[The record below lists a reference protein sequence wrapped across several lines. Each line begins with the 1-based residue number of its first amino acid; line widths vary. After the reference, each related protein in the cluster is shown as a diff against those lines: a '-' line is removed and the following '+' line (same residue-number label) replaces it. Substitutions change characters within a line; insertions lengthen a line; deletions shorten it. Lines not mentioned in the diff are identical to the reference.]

1 MGFFIAYD
9 KIYLAEGN
17 GRITSL
23 LDLDEVDYPCTF
35 INNEAESYDELKQ
48 ILINE
53 NVSRT
58 FEYQRQMGHKPVL
71 ELATTKKRS
80 KFTILFYDQ
89 VIYEEFE
96 DGTVA
101 IANNLS
107 KAVKEVLDSP
117 DTVFVKY
124 QMLLGLL
131 PIKTIGKYMFR
142 LGRNENLNR
151 SMNGM
156 IYRYGEAFYLVGSR
170 LTDFFDEAVIAQ
182 LLLRNRLNYIDDGI
196 FKSKVAGAYTAISFM
211 DFIQELN
218 SSIYL
223 INREKIELNGDEITY
238 GDNKLLIKQSQT
250 NDKWFIS
257 GPFDLILS
265 MFGAETRAEL
275 DEYISKQ
282 IGRKRRNG
290 VFPNCDSRDEII
302 KLVESLKGEQIQILY
317 F

>member
-9 KIYLAEGN
+9 KIYLAESN

-23 LDLDEVDYPCTF
+23 LDIDEIDFPCTF
-35 INNEAESYDELKQ
+35 INNEVNSYDELKQ
-48 ILINE
+48 VLINE
-53 NVSRT
+53 NISRL
-58 FEYQRQMGHKPVL
+58 FEYQRTMGHKPVL
-71 ELATTKKRS
+71 EIATTNKRS
-80 KFTILFYDQ
+80 RFTISFYDQ

-101 IANNLS
+101 VANNLS
-107 KAVKEVLDSP
+107 KAVKEVLNST
-117 DTVFVKY
+117 DTIFTKY

-170 LTDFFDEAVIAQ
+170 LTDFFDEAVIAK
-182 LLLRNRLNYIDDGI
+182 LLLRNQLDYFNDGI
-196 FKSKVAGAYTAISFM
+196 FKSKIASVYTATSFM
-211 DFIQELN
+211 DFIRELN

-223 INREKIELNGDEITY
+223 TNREKIELSGDQIIY
-238 GDNKLLIKQSQT
+238 GSNKLSIKQSPT
-250 NDKWFIS
+250 NNKWFIA
-257 GPFDLILS
+257 GPFDLILN

-282 IGRKRRNG
+282 IGKKRRNG

-302 KLVESLKGEQIQILY
+302 KLVESLRDE
-317 F
+317 

>member
-9 KIYLAEGN
+9 KIYLAESN

-23 LDLDEVDYPCTF
+23 LNIDEIDFPCTF
-35 INNEAESYDELKQ
+35 INNEINSYDELKQ
-48 ILINE
+48 VLIDE
-53 NVSRT
+53 NTSRL
-58 FEYQRQMGHKPVL
+58 FEYQRTMGHKPVL
-71 ELATTKKRS
+71 EIATTNKRS
-80 KFTILFYDQ
+80 RFTISFYDQ

-101 IANNLS
+101 VANNLS
-107 KAVKEVLDSP
+107 KAVREILDST
-117 DTVFVKY
+117 DTIFTKY

-131 PIKTIGKYMFR
+131 PIKTIGKYIFR

-170 LTDFFDEAVIAQ
+170 LTDFFDEAVIAK
-182 LLLRNRLNYIDDGI
+182 LLLRNQLDYFNDGI
-196 FKSKVAGAYTAISFM
+196 FKSKITSVYTATSFM
-211 DFIQELN
+211 DFICELN
-218 SSIYL
+218 SFIYL
-223 INREKIELNGDEITY
+223 TNREKIELNGDQIIY
-238 GDNKLLIKQSQT
+238 GSNKLSIKQSPT
-250 NDKWFIS
+250 NNKWFIA
-257 GPFDLILS
+257 GPFDLILN

-282 IGRKRRNG
+282 IGKKRRNG

-302 KLVESLKGEQIQILY
+302 KLVESLRDE
-317 F
+317 

>member
-9 KIYLAEGN
+9 KIYLAESN

-23 LDLDEVDYPCTF
+23 LDIDEIDFPCKL
-35 INNEAESYDELKQ
+35 INNEVNSYDELKQ
-48 ILINE
+48 VLINE
-53 NVSRT
+53 NISRL
-58 FEYQRQMGHKPVL
+58 FEYQRTMGHKPVL
-71 ELATTKKRS
+71 EIATTNKRS
-80 KFTILFYDQ
+80 RFTISFYDQ

-101 IANNLS
+101 VANNLS
-107 KAVKEVLDSP
+107 KAVREILDST
-117 DTVFVKY
+117 DTIFTKY

-170 LTDFFDEAVIAQ
+170 LTDFFDEAVIAK
-182 LLLRNRLNYIDDGI
+182 LLLRNQLDYFNDGI
-196 FKSKVAGAYTAISFM
+196 FKSKVSSVYTATSFM
-211 DFIQELN
+211 DFICELN

-223 INREKIELNGDEITY
+223 TNREKIELNGDQIIY
-238 GDNKLLIKQSQT
+238 GSNKLSIKQSPT
-250 NDKWFIS
+250 NNKWFIA
-257 GPFDLILS
+257 GPFDLILN

-282 IGRKRRNG
+282 IGKKRRNG

-302 KLVESLKGEQIQILY
+302 KLVESLRDE
-317 F
+317 

>member
-9 KIYLAEGN
+9 KIYLAESN

-23 LDLDEVDYPCTF
+23 LDIDEIDFPCTF
-35 INNEAESYDELKQ
+35 INNEVNSYDELKQ
-48 ILINE
+48 VLINE
-53 NVSRT
+53 NISRL
-58 FEYQRQMGHKPVL
+58 FEYQRTMGHKPVL
-71 ELATTKKRS
+71 EIATTNKRS
-80 KFTILFYDQ
+80 KFTISFYDQ

-101 IANNLS
+101 VANNLS
-107 KAVKEVLDSP
+107 KAVRQVLNST
-117 DTVFVKY
+117 DTIFTKY
-124 QMLLGLL
+124 QMLLEFL

-170 LTDFFDEAVIAQ
+170 LTDFFDEAVITQ
-182 LLLRNRLNYIDDGI
+182 LLLKNQLNYSDDGI
-196 FKSKVAGAYTAISFM
+196 FKSKIASVYTTISFM
-211 DFIQELN
+211 DFIRKLN

-223 INREKIELNGDEITY
+223 TNREKIELNGDQIIY
-238 GDNKLLIKQSQT
+238 GNNKLSIKQSPT
-250 NDKWFIS
+250 NNKWFIA

-282 IGRKRRNG
+282 IGKKRRNG

-302 KLVESLKGEQIQILY
+302 KLIESLRDE
-317 F
+317 

>member
-9 KIYLAEGN
+9 KIYLAESN
-17 GRITSL
+17 GRITSF
-23 LDLDEVDYPCTF
+23 LDIDEIDFLCTF
-35 INNEAESYDELKQ
+35 INNEVNSYDELKQ
-48 ILINE
+48 VLINE
-53 NVSRT
+53 NISRL
-58 FEYQRQMGHKPVL
+58 FEYQRTMGHKPVL
-71 ELATTKKRS
+71 EIATTNKRS
-80 KFTILFYDQ
+80 KFTISFYDQ

-101 IANNLS
+101 VANNLS
-107 KAVKEVLDSP
+107 KTVREILNST
-117 DTVFVKY
+117 DTIFTKY
-124 QMLLGLL
+124 QTLLELL

-156 IYRYGEAFYLVGSR
+156 IYRYGDAFYLVGSK
-170 LTDFFDEAVIAQ
+170 LTDFFDEAVITQ
-182 LLLRNRLNYIDDGI
+182 LLLKNQLNYIDDGI
-196 FKSKVAGAYTAISFM
+196 FKSKIASVYTTISFM
-211 DFIQELN
+211 DFIRKLN

-223 INREKIELNGDEITY
+223 TNREKIELNGDQIIY
-238 GDNKLLIKQSQT
+238 GDNKLSIKQSPT
-250 NDKWFIS
+250 NNKWFIA

-282 IGRKRRNG
+282 IGKKRRNG

-302 KLVESLKGEQIQILY
+302 KLVESLRDE
-317 F
+317 

>member
-9 KIYLAEGN
+9 KIYLAESN

-23 LDLDEVDYPCTF
+23 LDIDEIDFPCTF
-35 INNEAESYDELKQ
+35 INNEVNSYDELKQ
-48 ILINE
+48 VLINE
-53 NVSRT
+53 NTSRL
-58 FEYQRQMGHKPVL
+58 FEYQRTMGHKPVL
-71 ELATTKKRS
+71 EIATTNKRS
-80 KFTILFYDQ
+80 RFTISFYDQ

-101 IANNLS
+101 VANNLS
-107 KAVKEVLDSP
+107 KAVRQVLNST
-117 DTVFVKY
+117 DTIFTKY
-124 QMLLGLL
+124 QMLLEFL

-170 LTDFFDEAVIAQ
+170 LTDFFDEAVITQ
-182 LLLRNRLNYIDDGI
+182 LLLKNQLNYSDDGI
-196 FKSKVAGAYTAISFM
+196 FKSKIASVYTTISFM
-211 DFIQELN
+211 DFIRKLN

-223 INREKIELNGDEITY
+223 TNREKIELNGDQIIY
-238 GDNKLLIKQSQT
+238 GNNKLSIKQSPT
-250 NDKWFIS
+250 NNKWFIA

-282 IGRKRRNG
+282 IGKKRRNG

-302 KLVESLKGEQIQILY
+302 KLVESLRDE
-317 F
+317 

>member
-9 KIYLAEGN
+9 KIYLAESN

-23 LDLDEVDYPCTF
+23 LDIDEIDFPCTF
-35 INNEAESYDELKQ
+35 INNEVNSYDELKQ

-53 NVSRT
+53 NISRL
-58 FEYQRQMGHKPVL
+58 FEYQRTMGHKPVL
-71 ELATTKKRS
+71 EIATTNKRS
-80 KFTILFYDQ
+80 KFTISFYDQ

-96 DGTVA
+96 DGTIAV
-101 IANNLS
+101 ANNLS
-107 KAVKEVLDSP
+107 KAVRQVLNST
-117 DTVFVKY
+117 DTIFRKY
-124 QMLLGLL
+124 QMLLEFL

-170 LTDFFDEAVIAQ
+170 LTDFFDEAVITQ
-182 LLLRNRLNYIDDGI
+182 LLLKNQLNYSDDGI
-196 FKSKVAGAYTAISFM
+196 FKSKIASVYTTISFM
-211 DFIQELN
+211 DFIRKLN

-223 INREKIELNGDEITY
+223 TNREKIELNGDQIIY
-238 GDNKLLIKQSQT
+238 GNNKLSIKQSPT
-250 NDKWFIS
+250 NNKWFIA
-257 GPFDLILS
+257 GPFDLILN

-282 IGRKRRNG
+282 IGKKRRNG

-302 KLVESLKGEQIQILY
+302 KLIESLRDE
-317 F
+317 

>member
-1 MGFFIAYD
+1 MGFFIAYNR
-9 KIYLAEGN
+9 IYLAESN

-23 LDLDEVDYPCTF
+23 LNIDEIDFPCTF
-35 INNEAESYDELKQ
+35 INNEINSYDELKQ
-48 ILINE
+48 VLINE
-53 NVSRT
+53 NTSRF
-58 FEYQRQMGHKPVL
+58 FEYQQIMGHKPAL

-80 KFTILFYDQ
+80 RFTISFYDQ

-107 KAVKEVLDSP
+107 KTVKEILNSSDSIF
-117 DTVFVKY
+117 TKY
-124 QMLLGLL
+124 QTLLGLL

-156 IYRYGEAFYLVGSR
+156 IYRYGEAFYLVGSS
-170 LTDFFDEAVIAQ
+170 LTDFFDEAVIAK
-182 LLLRNRLNYIDDGI
+182 LLLRNQLDYVNDGI
-196 FKSKVAGAYTAISFM
+196 FMSKVSDAFTAMSFM
-211 DFIQELN
+211 YFIRELN

-223 INREKIELNGDEITY
+223 TNREKIELNGDQIIY
-238 GDNKLLIKQSQT
+238 GSNKLSIKQSPT
-250 NDKWFIS
+250 NNKWFIA
-257 GPFDLILS
+257 GPFDLILN
-265 MFGAETRAEL
+265 MFGVETRAEL

-282 IGRKRRNG
+282 IGKKRRNG

-302 KLVESLKGEQIQILY
+302 KLVESLRDE
-317 F
+317 

>member
-9 KIYLAEGN
+9 KIYLAESS

-23 LDLDEVDYPCTF
+23 LDIDEIDFPCTF
-35 INNEAESYDELKQ
+35 INNEVNSYDELKQ
-48 ILINE
+48 VLINE
-53 NVSRT
+53 NISRL
-58 FEYQRQMGHKPVL
+58 FEYQRTMGHKPVL
-71 ELATTKKRS
+71 EIATTNKRS
-80 KFTILFYDQ
+80 KFTISFYDQ

-101 IANNLS
+101 VANNLS
-107 KAVKEVLDSP
+107 KAVRRVLNST
-117 DTVFVKY
+117 DTIFTKY
-124 QMLLGLL
+124 QMLLEFL

-170 LTDFFDEAVIAQ
+170 LTDFFDEAVITQ
-182 LLLRNRLNYIDDGI
+182 LLLKNQLNYSDDGI
-196 FKSKVAGAYTAISFM
+196 FKSKIASVYTTISFM
-211 DFIQELN
+211 DFIRKLN

-223 INREKIELNGDEITY
+223 TNREKIELNGDQIIY
-238 GDNKLLIKQSQT
+238 GGNKLSIKQSPT
-250 NDKWFIS
+250 NNKWFIA
-257 GPFDLILS
+257 GPFDLILN

-282 IGRKRRNG
+282 IGKKRRNG

-302 KLVESLKGEQIQILY
+302 KLIESLRDE
-317 F
+317 

>member
-9 KIYLAEGN
+9 KIYLAESN

-23 LDLDEVDYPCTF
+23 LDIDEIDFPCTL
-35 INNEAESYDELKQ
+35 INNEVNSYDELKQ
-48 ILINE
+48 VLINE
-53 NVSRT
+53 NISRL
-58 FEYQRQMGHKPVL
+58 FEYQRTMGHKPVL
-71 ELATTKKRS
+71 EIATTNKRS
-80 KFTILFYDQ
+80 RFTISFYDQ

-101 IANNLS
+101 VANNLS
-107 KAVKEVLDSP
+107 KAVREVLNST
-117 DTVFVKY
+117 DTIFTKY

-142 LGRNENLNR
+142 LGKNENLNR

-156 IYRYGEAFYLVGSR
+156 IYRYGEAFYLVGSK
-170 LTDFFDEAVIAQ
+170 LTDFFDEDVVDQ
-182 LLLRNRLNYIDDGI
+182 LLLKNQLNYSDDGI
-196 FKSKVAGAYTAISFM
+196 FKSKVASVYTAISFM
-211 DFIQELN
+211 DFIRKLN

-223 INREKIELNGDEITY
+223 TNREKIELNGDQIIY
-238 GDNKLLIKQSQT
+238 GNNKLSIKQSPT
-250 NDKWFIS
+250 NNKWFIA
-257 GPFDLILS
+257 GPFDLILN

-282 IGRKRRNG
+282 IGEKRRNG

-302 KLVESLKGEQIQILY
+302 KLVESLRDE
-317 F
+317 

>member
-9 KIYLAEGN
+9 KIYLAESN

-23 LDLDEVDYPCTF
+23 LNIDEIDFPCTF
-35 INNEAESYDELKQ
+35 INNEVNSYDELKQ
-48 ILINE
+48 VLINE
-53 NVSRT
+53 NISRL
-58 FEYQRQMGHKPVL
+58 FEYQRTMGHKPVL
-71 ELATTKKRS
+71 EIATTNKRS
-80 KFTILFYDQ
+80 MFTISFYDQ
-89 VIYEEFE
+89 MIYEEFE
-96 DGTVA
+96 DGTVTV
-101 IANNLS
+101 ANNLS
-107 KAVKEVLDSP
+107 KAVREILNST
-117 DTVFVKY
+117 DTIFTKY
-124 QMLLGLL
+124 QMLLELL

-170 LTDFFDEAVIAQ
+170 LTDFFDEDVIDQ
-182 LLLRNRLNYIDDGI
+182 LLLKNQLNYSDDGI
-196 FKSKVAGAYTAISFM
+196 FKSKIASVYTAISFM
-211 DFIQELN
+211 DFIRKLN

-223 INREKIELNGDEITY
+223 NNREKIELNGDQIMY
-238 GDNKLLIKQSQT
+238 GGNKLSIKQSPT
-250 NDKWFIS
+250 NNKWFIA

-282 IGRKRRNG
+282 IGKKRRNG

-302 KLVESLKGEQIQILY
+302 KLVESLRDE
-317 F
+317 

>member
-9 KIYLAEGN
+9 KIYLAESN

-23 LDLDEVDYPCTF
+23 LDIDEIDFPCTF
-35 INNEAESYDELKQ
+35 INNEVNSYDELKQ
-48 ILINE
+48 VLIDE
-53 NVSRT
+53 NISRL
-58 FEYQRQMGHKPVL
+58 FEYQRTMGHKPVL
-71 ELATTKKRS
+71 EIATTNKRS
-80 KFTILFYDQ
+80 KFTISFYDQ

-96 DGTVA
+96 DGTIAV
-101 IANNLS
+101 ANNLS
-107 KAVKEVLDSP
+107 KAVRQVLNST
-117 DTVFVKY
+117 DTIFTKY
-124 QMLLGLL
+124 QMLLEFL

-170 LTDFFDEAVIAQ
+170 LTDFFDEAVITQ
-182 LLLRNRLNYIDDGI
+182 LLLKNQLNYSDDGI
-196 FKSKVAGAYTAISFM
+196 FKSKIASVYTTISFM
-211 DFIQELN
+211 DFIRKLN

-223 INREKIELNGDEITY
+223 TNREKIELNGDQIIY
-238 GDNKLLIKQSQT
+238 GDNKLSIKQSPT
-250 NDKWFIS
+250 NNKWFIA

-265 MFGAETRAEL
+265 MFGTETRAEL

-282 IGRKRRNG
+282 IGKKRRNG

-302 KLVESLKGEQIQILY
+302 KLVESLRDE
-317 F
+317 

>member
-1 MGFFIAYD
+1 MGFFIAYN
-9 KIYLAEGN
+9 KIYLAESN

-23 LDLDEVDYPCTF
+23 LDIDEIDFPCTF
-35 INNEAESYDELKQ
+35 INNEVNSYDELKQ
-48 ILINE
+48 VLINE
-53 NVSRT
+53 NTSRL
-58 FEYQRQMGHKPVL
+58 FEYQRRMGHKPVL
-71 ELATTKKRS
+71 EIATTNKRS
-80 KFTILFYDQ
+80 KFTISFYDQ

-101 IANNLS
+101 VANNLS
-107 KAVKEVLDSP
+107 KAVRQVLNST
-117 DTVFVKY
+117 DTIFTKY
-124 QMLLGLL
+124 QMLLEFL

-170 LTDFFDEAVIAQ
+170 LTDFFDEAVITQ
-182 LLLRNRLNYIDDGI
+182 LLLKNQLNYSDDGI
-196 FKSKVAGAYTAISFM
+196 FKSKIASVYTTISFM
-211 DFIQELN
+211 DFIRKLN

-223 INREKIELNGDEITY
+223 TNREKIELNGDQIIY
-238 GDNKLLIKQSQT
+238 GNNKLSIKQSPT
-250 NDKWFIS
+250 NNKWFIA

-282 IGRKRRNG
+282 IGKKRRNG

-302 KLVESLKGEQIQILY
+302 KLIESLRDE
-317 F
+317 